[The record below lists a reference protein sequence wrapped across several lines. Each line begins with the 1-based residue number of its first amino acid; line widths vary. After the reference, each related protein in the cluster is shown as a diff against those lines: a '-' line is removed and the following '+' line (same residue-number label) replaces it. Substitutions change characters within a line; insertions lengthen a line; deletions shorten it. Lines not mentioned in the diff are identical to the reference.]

1 MRESGRGLEFMFA
14 TAAGERDRQTDRQTD
29 RVTETDR
36 ERHRESRQTS
46 YTVSVIV
53 EWQQMLLFFQEVH
66 RT

>member
-14 TAAGERDRQTDRQTD
+14 TAAGERDRQTD